1 MPPNGVFH
9 KAAEAQRLA
18 AAIEAFAPREMANTN
33 SHAQTPSRQ
42 ANVRHMFWGPQHIAD
57 VEDAGGE
64 GGAGRMA
71 MDGMH
76 KLTRA

>member
-1 MPPNGVFH
+1 
-9 KAAEAQRLA
+9 
-18 AAIEAFAPREMANTN
+18 MANTN
-33 SHAQTPSRQ
+33 SHVQKPSRQ

-64 GGAGRMA
+64 GGEGRMA
-71 MDGMH
+71 IDGIH